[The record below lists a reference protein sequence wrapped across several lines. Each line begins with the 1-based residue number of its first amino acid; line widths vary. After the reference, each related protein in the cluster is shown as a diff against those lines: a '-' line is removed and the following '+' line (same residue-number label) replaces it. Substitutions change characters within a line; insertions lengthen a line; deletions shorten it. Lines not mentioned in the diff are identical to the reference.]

1 MSGDFAIIGLGQFGR
16 AVALSLV
23 REGAAVLAIDQL
35 QERAQMIEA
44 EVDAVACADAT
55 NELHG
60 RVLLAVGAH
69 EIINPELQMGQR
81 LARNLAHPT
90 ILEQI
95 ALDEN
100 TNLVELATPEQFI
113 GRSQEDLDLRRRY
126 GISVVAVR
134 RAGQVLSGMALSDRL
149 ERGDRLVVVGPPA
162 SVRRVASLA

>member
-1 MSGDFAIIGLGQFGR
+1 
-16 AVALSLV
+16 
-23 REGAAVLAIDQL
+23 
-35 QERAQMIEA
+35 
-44 EVDAVACADAT
+44 
-55 NELHG
+55 
-60 RVLLAVGAH
+60 
-69 EIINPELQMGQR
+69 MGQR

-113 GRSQEDLDLRRRY
+113 GKTLEDLDLRRRY

-134 RAGQVLSGMALSDRL
+134 RAGQVIPNLGTAERL
-149 ERGDRLVVVGPPA
+149 DRGDRILVVGPPA